1 LLWWAIEDKCLQDV
15 DRVLAL
21 LSAAETWRLPL
32 VRDTIVERLAQ
43 RYVSEK
49 SGPGYAACARLL
61 ALAPRD
67 EDLQRILTA
76 METEFTGHRLA
87 QPPAALA
94 DTLAKL
100 WRENNEDPVLTRL
113 ALRLG
118 MAEAYDAALAR
129 MAAAHQPQSARLAY
143 ITVVGQAGDP
153 GAVSHLLPL
162 LDKTHQEPIRTSALA
177 ALGHF
182 DNAQIARALLEQY
195 AEFPPA
201 LRQRAIGLLASR
213 PQSAAALV
221 AAVRSKR
228 IAAEDVSVGQV
239 RQMLAHNDAEL
250 AQAIEAQWGKIRAA
264 TPGEKMAYVPVLGR
278 VLNAGQGDRTAGR
291 ALFTKHCATCHT
303 LFGEGNKIGPDL
315 TSADR
320 KNRDA
325 LLLNILDPSGYV
337 RPEFVAQTAVLN
349 DGRVL
354 TGLITEAS
362 AQEVTIIDAKNQKTT
377 IPRGEIDQIQPS
389 EQSLMPE
396 RLLETLQPQEVRD
409 LFSYL
414 QATEPLPPGAVGGE

>member
-1 LLWWAIEDKCLQDV
+1 MV
-15 DRVLAL
+15 RV
-21 LSAAETWRLPL
+21 
-32 VRDTIVERLAQ
+32 
-43 RYVSEK
+43 VSWK
-49 SGPGYAACARLL
+49 NI
-61 ALAPRD
+61 AP
-67 EDLQRILTA
+67 
-76 METEFTGHRLA
+76 
-87 QPPAALA
+87 
-94 DTLAKL
+94 
-100 WRENNEDPVLTRL
+100 
-113 ALRLG
+113 
-118 MAEAYDAALAR
+118 
-129 MAAAHQPQSARLAY
+129 
-143 ITVVGQAGDP
+143 
-153 GAVSHLLPL
+153 
-162 LDKTHQEPIRTSALA
+162 
-177 ALGHF
+177 
-182 DNAQIARALLEQY
+182 
-195 AEFPPA
+195 
-201 LRQRAIGLLASR
+201 
-213 PQSAAALV
+213 
-221 AAVRSKR
+221 
-228 IAAEDVSVGQV
+228 EDVSVDQV
-239 RQMLAHNDAEL
+239 RQMLAHDDEKL
-250 AQAIEAQWGKIRAA
+250 SQAIAAQWGKIRPA

-278 VLNAGQGDRTAGR
+278 VLNAGPGDLTSGR

-362 AQEVTIIDAKNQKTT
+362 AQQVTIVDAKNQKTT

-414 QATEPLPPGAVGGE
+414 QATEPQPPSAAGGE